1 MVLVTAVVLLYP
13 VLTPTVVPLYH
24 IRNTLIYRRI
34 YIGHAAVPPHIYV
47 YTPIRVGIHIACIP
61 QKLGVDTHTELL
73 QLYTIDI
80 VYTNIL

>member
-1 MVLVTAVVLLYP
+1 
-13 VLTPTVVPLYH
+13 VVPLYY

-61 QKLGVDTHTELL
+61 QKLGVGDHID
-73 QLYTIDI
+73 LYKSLTPDV